1 MFFFKKKTTKE
12 KVAEKRTNF
21 AGESMD
27 HLDAE
32 GNLPFGWHRANKEFT
47 DKISEEYKYFS
58 DRCYEAKNLS
68 PKEYYEVLKSAV
80 LYLED
85 AQKLCYSK
93 NVCFAHWFDGC
104 VASPEHIAEEKQ
116 GLQELENNL
125 EQLQK
130 EWERH
135 QFINKEII
143 EIIKENAGI
152 MQSDLYKRFDA
163 ADKNYISNT
172 LYMMDAKG
180 EIERVKQGRSYALH
194 IKRQE

>member
-1 MFFFKKKTTKE
+1 MFFFKKKKTKDI
-12 KVAEKRTNF
+12 VAEKRTDF
-21 AGESMD
+21 SGESMD
-27 HLDAE
+27 RLDAE

-58 DRCYEAKNLS
+58 DMCYEAKELS
-68 PKEYYEVLKSAV
+68 PKEYSAALKSLV

-85 AQKLCYSK
+85 VKKICYSK
-93 NVCFAHWFDGC
+93 NECFVFWFDEIFAG
-104 VASPEHIAEEKQ
+104 SIYIEEEKQ
-116 GLQELENNL
+116 KLQELESNF

-135 QFINKEII
+135 QIINKEII
-143 EIIKENAGI
+143 EIIKENTGI